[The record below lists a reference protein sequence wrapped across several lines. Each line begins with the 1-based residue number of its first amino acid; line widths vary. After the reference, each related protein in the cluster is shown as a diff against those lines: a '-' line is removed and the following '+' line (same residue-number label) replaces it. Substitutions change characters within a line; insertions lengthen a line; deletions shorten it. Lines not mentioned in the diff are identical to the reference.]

1 MAGCTCGGTCET
13 NLLYA
18 CSGAA
23 NTGLLADQVMR
34 ALMREKVGVG
44 TCLAAIGAGLSGYL
58 QSAQSATRNIV
69 LDGCPVACGAKI
81 FQKAGIPFQHH
92 ILTEYGVEKGKT
104 PITGD
109 VIEDVAARVAAKVRA

>member
-1 MAGCTCGGTCET
+1 
-13 NLLYA
+13 
-18 CSGAA
+18 
-23 NTGLLADQVMR
+23 
-34 ALMREKVGVG
+34 
-44 TCLAAIGAGLSGYL
+44 